1 MRGLLKNPLTWMV
14 VGECAIVAALLVL
27 AWHLV
32 AGAAV
37 QNGVPVVVIPP
48 AAAPSTDP
56 MLAPPDM
63 PSPPPLVRRPLPG
76 LNVGVGFW
84 RIRLADLNRDQAAL
98 EALEW
103 RIIHSAMEAVH
114 RYIESVVIPA
124 VVRAERP
131 G

>member
-14 VGECAIVAALLVL
+14 VGECAVVVALLVL

-32 AGAAV
+32 AGV
-37 QNGVPVVVIPP
+37 SVERGVPAVVLPP

-56 MLAPPDM
+56 MPAPPDV
-63 PSPPPLVRRPLPG
+63 PLPPPVRRPLPG
-76 LNVGVGFW
+76 LNVDVGFW
-84 RIRLADLNRDQAAL
+84 RFRLADLNRDQAAF

-103 RIIHSAMEAVH
+103 RIVHSAMDAVH

-131 G
+131 SG